1 MQQGGVASHLGHPQ
15 TNTQTAAV
23 TPHNHVVAGEGA
35 VLLTVQGKGE
45 KKNTS
50 AVKGLVMNDVWD
62 KEGCGTTERR
72 INQHAERDL
81 TCYADR

>member
-23 TPHNHVVAGEGA
+23 TLHNHVVAGEGA

-45 KKNTS
+45 KKNH
-50 AVKGLVMNDVWD
+50 K
-62 KEGCGTTERR
+62 CRERFGD
-72 INQHAERDL
+72 E
-81 TCYADR
+81 